1 MAKKIAF
8 VAMIL
13 GMLAAMA
20 EIASFV
26 MDRGGII
33 VGMLR
38 PTDTKTA
45 ACASDGNPAAE
56 MLCQDRRDGT
66 IRLERTSP
74 ATEGNGGDPG
84 GPPASA
90 DR

>member
-8 VAMIL
+8 AAMIL
-13 GMLAAMA
+13 GMLAAIA
-20 EIASFV
+20 EITSFL
-26 MDRGGII
+26 MDKGGII

-38 PTDTKTA
+38 PTDARTA
-45 ACASDGNPAAE
+45 ACASEKNPVAE

-66 IRLERTSP
+66 IRLDRSPP
-74 ATEGNGGDPG
+74 ATDKKGAAPS
-84 GPPASA
+84 AA